1 MNKYYLIGFL
11 FFYSFV
17 TAQDDY
23 KILSS
28 SSNSLIIEYT
38 PSFEDTTLT
47 IYNFETYRKT
57 SIRNCEIAENLQGMP
72 EVPKRVFNI
81 GVPQEFGN
89 NIRVI
94 NSDFKVLNGNLKPIP
109 NMEKRNGFTEFSY
122 KKSNDY
128 NYYKHPEIIEFGEF
142 GKIRDAQVQ
151 DIIVNPVLFDPVT
164 SEIKFYTKIIFQID
178 FAQNSNQ
185 NRNKISE
192 FAADVILNK
201 EIAKIWGSEKKL
213 SKISGQNSVLAEGE
227 WYKFEAPVEGIYK
240 IDKAYLT
247 ELGIPV
253 NSIDPKTI
261 KIYNNGGYILP
272 WTISAVRPED
282 LVENA
287 IFVSGEEDGTFG
299 DNDYILFYGRG
310 VNFWEFNK
318 ISNKITRNKN
328 YYSNKNYYWIT
339 YGGTSGKRM
348 LSQNNITDQPAI
360 QQTSTKAYVYKDD
373 DNQNL
378 MSTGLLFVDDNYSS
392 TAKTKTY
399 TNMLNEFIPDSTI
412 NYNFQFI
419 NGAKQQNL
427 LTIDENSTRIF
438 SRLIAGAATDNQ
450 TYRYGAAIR
459 SFATFKGTL
468 PENRS
473 ALKFTFTPATI
484 SDKGHLDYFEI
495 EYYKNLIATDNELLF
510 FSKQIDGIVK
520 FSGNNFG
527 GSDFIVYNISDFSN
541 PKIVNVEIT
550 GGNFTFANEE
560 NSNFSSK
567 YLAVHSSKFKKPNK
581 GVKETNSNIR
591 GESQGAKY
599 VIISPSVFKDQAE
612 RLKNYRSLEAQFPIS
627 SKVVFIE
634 DIYKEFSGGMLDPT
648 SIRDFLKYVYENW
661 QIKPEYV
668 LLFGDGDYDY
678 LNIEEIGKN
687 FIPSFQQIESLYEI
701 DSYPYDDF
709 YSRISGADEKA
720 DLGIGRLSITNTS
733 EARIVVDKIIS
744 YETDQNEGLWRNR
757 ITLLGDDGLSGYNAK
772 TGKVDDRDG
781 SLHTG
786 QSENLS
792 NLYIP
797 KSFDRKKIYLSNF
810 QTINTGI
817 GRRKPTCNAEIIN
830 AINNGTLIF
839 NYFGHGSPDLWAHE
853 QVFERTVSIPQLKN
867 KELFFL
873 TAATCD
879 FGKYDDPN
887 LQSATEEMILMEN
900 FGMIGGISAVRPVFS
915 NENYALTI
923 TFYKHMLGSK
933 DSLGFPTRIGNA
945 YFKLKNE
952 RTGPNDER
960 FHLFGDPALRLNI
973 PKLPLKITSV
983 NNSNLVQP
991 VNISALS
998 SVNISGKVLNVDSAI
1013 SNFNGEAIITVFDS
1027 KRTIHLEDINYNMED
1042 QGGVIF
1048 RGRVSVNNG
1057 EFSTS
1062 FTVPKDI
1069 SYENKNGKI
1078 SAYFF
1083 NEEFDGI
1090 GYTDNITIGGTDTT
1104 NTNDG
1109 KGPDIEI
1116 LYDDELEN
1124 SYLVNPNFKL
1134 RVKLFDETG
1143 LNTTGTGIGHKLEAI
1158 LNDNEQNSIDLTNY
1172 FIGDLNSGGKS
1183 GEVNYNFSSLEP
1195 GEYKIKI
1202 NAWDVF
1208 NNFSFA
1214 ENNFTV
1220 VDGDKL
1226 ALREVYN
1233 YPNPFSSNTF
1243 FTFQH
1248 NLSDAINV
1256 KIKIYT
1262 VAGRVIKEI
1271 NASNVED
1278 KFVKLEWDGKDE
1290 DNNNIGNGTYL
1301 YKLIV
1306 QSVDGEYTENILGK
1320 MAVIR

>member
-1 MNKYYLIGFL
+1 MNKYFLIGFL
-11 FFYSFV
+11 FLSAF
-17 TAQDDY
+17 TAAQDDY

-38 PSFEDTTLT
+38 PIYDDTTLS
-47 IYNFETYRKT
+47 IYNFETFRNT
-57 SIRNCEIAENLQGMP
+57 LIRNCNLKENLQGMP
-72 EVPKRVFNI
+72 EVPKRVFTV
-81 GVPQEFGN
+81 GVPQEFAN
-89 NIRVI
+89 NLRII
-94 NSDFKVLNGNLKPIP
+94 NSNYKILNGNLKPIP
-109 NMEKRNGFTEFSY
+109 NIGKN
-122 KKSNDY
+122 NDFVEY
-128 NYYKHPEIIEFGEF
+128 NYVKSSEYNNYQQPEIVEFGEF

-151 DIIVNPVLFDPVT
+151 DIIVNPVLFDPIS

-178 FAQNSNQ
+178 FAANPNQ

-192 FAADVILNK
+192 FAADIILNK
-201 EIAKIWGSEKKL
+201 EIAKFWGSDKNLYKV
-213 SKISGQNSVLAEGE
+213 SAQNSVLAEGV
-227 WYKFEAPVEGIYK
+227 WYKFEVPTEGIYK

-253 NSIDPKTI
+253 NSVDPKTI
-261 KIYNNGGYILP
+261 KIYNNGGKILP
-272 WTISAVRPED
+272 WSVSAERPND
-282 LVENA
+282 LIENA
-287 IFVSGEEDGTFG
+287 IFISGEEDGTFG

-310 VNFWEFNK
+310 VDFWEFN
-318 ISNKITRNKN
+318 IVSNKITRNKN
-328 YYSNKNYYWIT
+328 YYSKKNYYWIT
-339 YGGTSGKRM
+339 YGGITGKRM
-348 LSQNNITDQPAI
+348 ETQNNLTATPNLI
-360 QQTSTKAYVYKDD
+360 QTSTKAYVFRDE

-378 MSTGLLFVDDNYSS
+378 MGMGLLYVDDNYNS
-392 TAKTKTY
+392 TTKSKTY
-399 TNMLNEFIPDSTI
+399 TNMLNEFISDSTI
-412 NYNFQFI
+412 NYTFQFI
-419 NGAKQQNL
+419 NGARQQNS

-438 SRLIAGAATDNQ
+438 SRLISGPSSDYIE
-450 TYRYGAAIR
+450 YRYGQATR

-473 ALKFTFTPATI
+473 VLKFTFTPATI

-495 EYYKNLIATDNELLF
+495 EYHKNLTATDNELLF
-510 FSKQIDGIVK
+510 FSNPIDGNIK
-520 FSGNNFG
+520 FNGNNFS
-527 GSDFIVYNISDFSN
+527 GSDFKVINVSDFAN
-541 PKIVNVEIT
+541 PKIVNVEIS
-550 GGNFTFANEE
+550 GGSFSFTSIE
-560 NSNFSSK
+560 NSEFSSK
-567 YLAVHSSKFKKPNK
+567 YLAVHSAKYKKPNK

-591 GESQGAKY
+591 GELQGSKY
-599 VIISPSVFKDQAE
+599 IIISPLVFKDQAG
-612 RLKNYRSLEAQFPIS
+612 RLKNYRSIESQFPIS
-627 SKVVFIE
+627 STVVFIE
-634 DIYKEFSGGMLDPT
+634 DIYKEFSGGLLDPT
-648 SIRDFLKYVYENW
+648 SIRDFLKYAYENW

-678 LNIEEIGKN
+678 LNVEGVGKN
-687 FIPSFQQIESLYEI
+687 FIPSFQQLESLYEI
-701 DSYPYDDF
+701 NSYPYDDF
-709 YSRISGADEKA
+709 YSRISGDDKKA
-720 DLGIGRLSITNTS
+720 DLGIGRLSITNIN
-733 EARIVVDKIIS
+733 EAKIVVDKIIN
-744 YETDQNEGLWRNR
+744 YETNLDDGLWRNR
-757 ITLLGDDGLSGYNAK
+757 ITLLADDGLAGYAD
-772 TGKVDDRDG
+772 GKITDDT
-781 SLHTG
+781 SLHTN
-786 QSENLS
+786 QSEILS
-792 NLYIP
+792 NNYIP

-817 GRRKPTCNAEIIN
+817 GRRKPTCNTEIIN

-900 FGMIGGISAVRPVFS
+900 TGMIGGISAVRPVYS
-915 NENYALTI
+915 GENAALTYDFY
-923 TFYKHMLGSK
+923 TFMLGLK
-933 DSLGFPTRIGNA
+933 DSLGLPVPIGKA
-945 YFKLKNE
+945 YFKLKNKNSD
-952 RTGPNDER
+952 TNDEKY
-960 FHLFGDPALRLNI
+960 HLFCDPALRLNI

-983 NNSNLVQP
+983 NNSDLSQTI
-991 VNISALS
+991 NISALS
-998 SVNISGKVLNVDSAI
+998 SVNISGKVLDVDSSS
-1013 SNFNGEAIITVFDS
+1013 SNFNGEGIITIFDS
-1027 KRTIHLEDINYNMED
+1027 KRTIYLEDIRYNMED

-1078 SAYFF
+1078 VAYFF
-1083 NEEFDGI
+1083 NDEFDGI

-1104 NTNDG
+1104 NSNDG

-1158 LNDNEQNSIDLTNY
+1158 LNDEEQSSIDLTNY

-1208 NNFSFA
+1208 NNFSFE

-1220 VDGDKL
+1220 VDGNEL
-1226 ALREVYN
+1226 AVREVYN
-1233 YPNPFSSNTF
+1233 YTNTFSSNKF
-1243 FTFQH
+1243 FTFKH
-1248 NLSDAINV
+1248 NLIEAINL

-1271 NASNVED
+1271 NASNVEE

>member
-1 MNKYYLIGFL
+1 MNKYFLIGFL
-11 FFYSFV
+11 FLSAFV
-17 TAQDDY
+17 AAQDDY

-38 PSFEDTTLT
+38 PIYDDTTLS
-47 IYNFETYRKT
+47 IYNFETFRNT
-57 SIRNCEIAENLQGMP
+57 LIRNCNLKENLHGLP
-72 EVPKRVFNI
+72 EVPKRVFTI

-89 NIRVI
+89 NLRII
-94 NSDFKVLNGNLKPIP
+94 NSNYKIINGNLKPIP
-109 NMEKRNGFTEFSY
+109 NIEKNNGFVEY
-122 KKSNDY
+122 NYVKSSDY
-128 NYYKHPEIIEFGEF
+128 NNYQQPEIVEFGEF
-142 GKIRDAQVQ
+142 GKVRDAQVQ
-151 DIIVNPVLFDPVT
+151 DIIVNPVLFDPIF
-164 SEIKFYTKIIFQID
+164 SEIKFYTKIVFQVD
-178 FAQNSNQ
+178 FASNPNQ

-192 FAADVILNK
+192 FATDVILNK
-201 EIAKIWGSEKKL
+201 EIAKYWGSEKNL
-213 SKISGQNSVLAEGE
+213 SKVSAQNSVLAEGV
-227 WYKFEAPVEGIYK
+227 WYKFEAPTEGIYK

-253 NSIDPKTI
+253 NSVDPRTI
-261 KIYNNGGYILP
+261 KIYNNGGKILP
-272 WTISAVRPED
+272 WNISAERPND
-282 LVENA
+282 LVEHA
-287 IFVSGEEDGTFG
+287 IFISGEEDGTFG

-310 VNFWEFNK
+310 VDFWEYN
-318 ISNKITRNKN
+318 IVSNKITRNKN
-328 YYSNKNYYWIT
+328 YYSKKNYYWIT
-339 YGGTSGKRM
+339 YGGSTGKRM
-348 LSQNNITDQPAI
+348 ETQNNLTATPNLI
-360 QQTSTKAYVYKDD
+360 QTSTKAYVFRDE

-378 MSTGLLFVDDNYSS
+378 MGMGLLYVDDNYNS
-392 TAKTKTY
+392 TTKSKTY
-399 TNMLNEFIPDSTI
+399 TNMLNEFISDSLV
-412 NYNFQFI
+412 NYSFQFI

-438 SRLIAGAATDNQ
+438 SRLIPGASTSDQ
-450 TYRYGAAIR
+450 TYRYGASIR
-459 SFATFKGTL
+459 TFASFQGSL

-473 ALKFTFTPATI
+473 VLKFTFTPATI

-495 EYYKNLIATDNELLF
+495 EYHKNLTATDNELLF
-510 FSKQIDGIVK
+510 FSNPIDGNIK
-520 FSGNNFG
+520 FNGNNFS
-527 GSDFIVYNISDFSN
+527 GSDFKVINVSDFAN
-541 PKIVNVEIT
+541 PKIVDVEIS
-550 GGNFTFANEE
+550 GGSFSFTSFE
-560 NSNFSSK
+560 NSEFSSK
-567 YLAVHSSKFKKPNK
+567 YLAVHSAKYKKPNK

-591 GESQGAKY
+591 GETQGSKY
-599 VIISPSVFKDQAE
+599 IIISPLVFKDQAE
-612 RLKNYRSLEAQFPIS
+612 RLKNYRSIESQFPIS
-627 SKVVFIE
+627 SKIVFIE
-634 DIYKEFSGGMLDPT
+634 DIYKEFSGGLLDPT
-648 SIRDFLKYVYENW
+648 SIRDFLKYAYENW

-687 FIPSFQQIESLYEI
+687 FIPSFQQLESLYEI
-701 DSYPYDDF
+701 NSYPYDDF
-709 YSRISGADEKA
+709 YSRISGDDKKA
-720 DLGIGRLSITNTS
+720 DLGIGRLSITNIN
-733 EARIVVDKIIS
+733 EAKIVVDKIIN
-744 YETDQNEGLWRNR
+744 YETNLDDGLWRNR
-757 ITLLGDDGLSGYNAK
+757 ITLLADDGLAGYAD
-772 TGKVDDRDG
+772 GKITDDT
-781 SLHTG
+781 SLHTN
-786 QSENLS
+786 QSEILS
-792 NLYIP
+792 NNYIP

-817 GRRKPTCNAEIIN
+817 GRRKPTCNTEIIN

-900 FGMIGGISAVRPVFS
+900 TGMIGGISAVRPVYS
-915 NENYALTI
+915 GENAALTYDFY
-923 TFYKHMLGSK
+923 TFMLGLK
-933 DSLGFPTRIGNA
+933 DSLGLPVPIGKA
-945 YFKLKNE
+945 YFKLKNKE
-952 RTGPNDER
+952 SDPNDEKY
-960 FHLFGDPALRLNI
+960 HLFCDPALRLNI
-973 PKLPLKITSV
+973 PKLPVKIASV
-983 NNSNLVQP
+983 NNSDLTQTI
-991 VNISALS
+991 NIAALS
-998 SVNISGKVLNVDSAI
+998 SVNISGKVLDVDSSS
-1013 SNFNGEAIITVFDS
+1013 SNFNGEGIITVFDS
-1027 KRTIHLEDINYNMED
+1027 KRTIYLEDIRYNMED

-1078 SAYFF
+1078 VAYFF
-1083 NEEFDGI
+1083 NDEFDGI

-1158 LNDNEQNSIDLTNY
+1158 LNDEEQSSIDLTNY

-1208 NNFSFA
+1208 NNFSFE

-1220 VDGDKL
+1220 VDGNEL
-1226 ALREVYN
+1226 AVREVYN

-1248 NLSDAINV
+1248 NLSNAINV

-1271 NASNVED
+1271 NASNVEE

-1290 DNNNIGNGTYL
+1290 DSNNIGNGTYL